1 MAVILM
7 TVIFAA
13 LHKKKMLVAD
23 SFGLALCSVAGD
35 SRTSL
40 S

>member
-7 TVIFAA
+7 TVIFAVMHIEK
-13 LHKKKMLVAD
+13 LSLAD
-23 SFGLALCSVAGD
+23 SFGLVLCSVAGD